1 MRVPG
6 PEGRWAPKQ
15 LTLCYTDTAGEAAVG
30 RYLATLWSWHQ
41 VVVAGGGAPQLPRST
56 SRLPGGRGAW
66 WLHVAVEPEAAA
78 DLCMQP
84 LLESPAG
91 SPAGVNPC
99 SKHVACLR

>member
-41 VVVAGGGAPQLPRST
+41 VVVAGGGAPQLPRLNFPLA
-56 SRLPGGRGAW
+56 RWARCMVAARG
-66 WLHVAVEPEAAA
+66 
-78 DLCMQP
+78 C
-84 LLESPAG
+84 
-91 SPAGVNPC
+91 
-99 SKHVACLR
+99 